1 MIMSTS
7 RTFISVTTM
16 STHRIPYRSRMR
28 ISWRVLRTP
37 QSASL
42 RPMLGSHWALQ
53 RRISLLTLCPLMKN
67 MTITFKDGMIVTMVT
82 KTITIMTFLTAAE
95 MKQLRITMRTIT
107 MTTISMMM
115 ATTAQKT
122 MVFRVK
128 TGIMVRPPATSKT
141 STRMTMKMLRKKRT
155 LMSLINTMMTLAMTT
170 LIKI

>member
-1 MIMSTS
+1 
-7 RTFISVTTM
+7 
-16 STHRIPYRSRMR
+16 
-28 ISWRVLRTP
+28 
-37 QSASL
+37 
-42 RPMLGSHWALQ
+42 
-53 RRISLLTLCPLMKN
+53 MKN

-107 MTTISMMM
+107 TTTISMMM
-115 ATTAQKT
+115 ATTAQMT

-155 LMSLINTMMTLAMTT
+155 LMSLINTMMTLAMMM

>member
-1 MIMSTS
+1 
-7 RTFISVTTM
+7 
-16 STHRIPYRSRMR
+16 
-28 ISWRVLRTP
+28 
-37 QSASL
+37 
-42 RPMLGSHWALQ
+42 
-53 RRISLLTLCPLMKN
+53 MKN

-141 STRMTMKMLRKKRT
+141 STRTTMKMLRKKRT
-155 LMSLINTMMTLAMTT
+155 LMSLINTMMTLATT
-170 LIKI
+170 MLIKI